1 MDLEALKQTLA
12 SLDINPDEIEDKR
25 YATAFR
31 ILFAIIEKQNEEIE
45 ALKVENQKLRDEINL
60 LKGEQ
65 TKPRIRGSKKN
76 DDISSE
82 NERKERNPLK
92 TRESNTRKDK
102 IEIHHTETCI
112 VDKSILPN
120 DSIFNGYR
128 YVTIRDIVVKPWN
141 TNYEI
146 EIFYSPSEG
155 KTDSGK
161 LPDGVKGEFG
171 PGLRTLILTLYHV
184 ANVSE
189 PKIHEFLENMGVWIS
204 RATIS
209 RIVTEDN
216 DLFHEEKSEIFQA
229 GLSSTT
235 YQQIDDT
242 SARVNGNNWYTQ
254 IICNPYYTA
263 YFTVPHKN
271 RETMLDILLCGNEKT
286 YCFNE
291 EAFELMETFN
301 IPKLW
306 MEKLSSSKEKKYN
319 NEEIS
324 RKMDYVFSPDGYKS
338 IKTRVLE
345 ACSIA
350 AYHRMT
356 NIPVVTTL
364 LSDDA
369 PQFKQIAYHH
379 ALCWIHDGRNY
390 KKLRPIV
397 PYHQEKLEAF
407 LDRYWD
413 YYGKLCE
420 FKIEPHAEVAE
431 QLAAEF
437 DQLFST
443 ETKYEQL
450 DERISKTREKKE
462 NLLLVLTMP
471 EIPLHNNAAELA
483 ARAKVRKRDVSLQT
497 VTDKG
502 TKANDTFMTI
512 VQTAKKLGVSAYDY
526 IFDRVSNK
534 FEMLSLAQL
543 IKEKSSLN

>member
-45 ALKVENQKLRDEINL
+45 SLKVENQNLRDEINL

-92 TRESNTRKDK
+92 TRESNARKDK
-102 IEIHHTETCI
+102 IEIHHTETCR

-216 DLFHEEKSEIFQA
+216 DLFHEEKSEIIQA

-271 RETMLDILLCGNEKT
+271 RETILDILLCGNEKI
-286 YCFNE
+286 YCLNE
-291 EAFELMETFN
+291 EAFELMEMFN
-301 IPKLW
+301 IPQLW
-306 MEKLSSSKEKKYN
+306 MEKLSFFKGKTYN
-319 NEEIS
+319 NEEMC
-324 RKMDYVFSPDGYKS
+324 RKMDYVFSSDGYKS
-338 IKTRVLE
+338 TKMRVLE

-356 NIPVVTTL
+356 NIPVVTNL

-369 PQFKQIAYHH
+369 PQFKKLTFQH

-397 PYHQEKLEAF
+397 HYNYEKLKAF
-407 LDRYWD
+407 LDRYWE
-413 YYGKLCE
+413 YYRKLCE
-420 FKIEPHAEVAE
+420 FRIKPDAEVAE
-431 QLAAEF
+431 RLDAEF

-443 ETKYEQL
+443 KTGYGQL
-450 DERISKTREKKE
+450 DERISKTKEKKE
-462 NLLLVLTMP
+462 SLLKVLTMP
-471 EIPLHNNAAELA
+471 EIPLHNNAVELA
-483 ARAKVRKRDVSLQT
+483 ARVKVGKRDVSLQT

-512 VQTAKKLGVSAYDY
+512 VQTAKKLGVSAYAY

-534 FEMLSLAQL
+534 FEMPSLAQ
-543 IKEKSSLN
+543 